1 MVILKQTTFA
11 MNKYFSTNGT
21 LKYLEVYVDVHYSD
35 KNDLHDIKL
44 IHMFFIMYFQLQRH
58 DCKLCSYIHTHI
70 TLIYS
75 KNESTVTSSL
85 LNS

>member
-11 MNKYFSTNGT
+11 MNEYFSTNGT

-44 IHMFFIMYFQLQRH
+44 IHNVFHNVL
-58 DCKLCSYIHTHI
+58 SI
-70 TLIYS
+70 T
-75 KNESTVTSSL
+75 ET
-85 LNS
+85 